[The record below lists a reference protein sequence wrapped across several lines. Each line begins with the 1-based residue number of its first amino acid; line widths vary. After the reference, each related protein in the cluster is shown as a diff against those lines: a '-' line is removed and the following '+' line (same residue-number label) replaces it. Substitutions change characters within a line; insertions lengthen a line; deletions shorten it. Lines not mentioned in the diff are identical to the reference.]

1 MKRLLPT
8 LCLMAILAIS
18 LTSCAKDIPIYRE
31 HTHAYVATHTRGTCL
46 QFGHTEYRCHCG
58 DRYTVSDTEYGSHSY
73 APAVVNSD
81 SRRAVILESSGE
93 YLTAPG
99 ADIPASRVVTVQ
111 NAVPIFRLKELRQ
124 KSLISRPCDAR
135 PFDLYWRLYE
145 NWKAKKTDVDNA
157 FDSGCPC
164 PFAFDYRHSTH
175 GEKL

>member
-1 MKRLLPT
+1 MLSLKSVVCRTEQLPTVSPEVYQMKRLLPT

-93 YLTAPG
+93 YLTTDGTWCGYSGIKGSYCTECG
-99 ADIPASRVVTVQ
+99 AYFSFERIKAEEP
-111 NAVPIFRLKELRQ
+111 
-124 KSLISRPCDAR
+124 
-135 PFDLYWRLYE
+135 DLPPL
-145 NWKAKKTDVDNA
+145 
-157 FDSGCPC
+157 
-164 PFAFDYRHSTH
+164 
-175 GEKL
+175 